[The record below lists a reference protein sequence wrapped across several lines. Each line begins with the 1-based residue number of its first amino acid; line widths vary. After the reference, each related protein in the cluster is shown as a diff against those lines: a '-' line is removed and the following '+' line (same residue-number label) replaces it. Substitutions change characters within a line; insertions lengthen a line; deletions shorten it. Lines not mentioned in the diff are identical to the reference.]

1 MSAYNTAGTIR
12 RAIDSCLNQTH
23 EDIEV
28 IVINDASSDQT
39 ASELTHYCNEPRV
52 RVIHHDRNQGA
63 GKSRRDGISL
73 ATGDYIATID
83 SDDYID
89 TDHLALLAA
98 EAERLNADIVS
109 GGIVTHHADGRI
121 DAEMPNAWSG
131 HGLEALKKYL
141 NQRTMFM
148 NNKIVRRSLFDIIL
162 YSNRRYVEDTPT
174 LAMLMYEA
182 GRVAY
187 ISAATYHYIHSKD
200 SLCRSASEFKT
211 RLFCGLCAVD
221 LVQYFLNRAPYVVR
235 ELNLIG
241 IVEDYLKAC
250 FSASITP
257 DEAAIYCNEWVEFTL
272 KAQQY
277 VSIKETTQREFKK
290 L

>member
-28 IVINDASSDQT
+28 IVVNDASSDQT
-39 ASELTHYCNEPRV
+39 ASELTHYCDEPRV
-52 RVIHHDRNQGA
+52 RVLHHDRNRGA
-63 GKSRRDGISL
+63 GIARRHGIEL

-89 TDHLALLAA
+89 PDHLALLAA

-121 DAEMPNAWSG
+121 DAEMPNAWNG
-131 HGLEALKKYL
+131 HGLEALQRYF
-141 NQRTMFM
+141 NQRTMFL

-187 ISAATYHYIHSKD
+187 ISAATYHYINRAD

-250 FSASITP
+250 FSATITP
-257 DEAAIYCNEWVEFTL
+257 KDATAYVNEWAEFTL